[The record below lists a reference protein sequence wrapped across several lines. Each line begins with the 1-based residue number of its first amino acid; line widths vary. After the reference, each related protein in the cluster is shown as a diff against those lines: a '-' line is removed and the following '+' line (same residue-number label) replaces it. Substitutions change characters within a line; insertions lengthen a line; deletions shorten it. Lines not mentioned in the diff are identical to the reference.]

1 MKKIWTWFIIYLFDK
16 KLFYES
22 MLDYQSGDFPIFILQ
37 LSLFIFFAGVI
48 LYLIALSF
56 KLLDKYIV
64 VPIKNGPKKWTQKF
78 FFRKIVN
85 HIFLWDAIFHVR
97 YIGEISSLKNNL
109 ILKILLCSNVYY
121 YYVFSL
127 YILFFIKIYP

>member
-22 MLDYQSGDFPIFILQ
+22 MLDYQTGDFPVFILQ
-37 LSLFIFFAGVI
+37 LALFIFFGGVI

-56 KLLDKYIV
+56 KLLDKY
-64 VPIKNGPKKWTQKF
+64 
-78 FFRKIVN
+78 IVN